1 METEQLYDLFRR
13 CSGVSTDSRR
23 IESGALFFALK
34 GDNFNGNAY
43 AAAALEAGASYAVV
57 DDAEVYRNNCARYGE
72 RLVQV
77 ENTLV
82 ALQQLAK
89 FNRLKHKLP
98 VIAITGT
105 NGKTTTKELVNA
117 VLSVKYRTV
126 CTEGNLNNHI
136 GVPLTLLR
144 IDDTTDVAVVEMGA
158 SAPGEIASLA
168 ELVCPSFGL
177 ITNVGRGHLLGFGSF
192 EGVKKT
198 KGELYAN
205 LEKHKKIAFVN
216 VDNPDLMEM
225 LDRYPALHIVPYGE
239 KNNGV
244 RTAPVGQSPFLKLF
258 YPAPDVG
265 SAANGRDIV
274 IQTKLIGRYNVDNV
288 LAALSVALYFDVPVA
303 KAVTAIEEYTPS
315 NNRSQLKK
323 TERNTVVID
332 AYNANPASMR
342 AAIENFAELPFQ
354 GKNLILGDMLELG
367 ADSLSEHEKILSLAL
382 ATEAENLY
390 LVGGEFEKACNAGRQ
405 AGNGR
410 IHLFENSRALREY
423 LEKTRPQ
430 GKCFLIKG
438 SHGIRLENLPEV
450 L

>member
-1 METEQLYDLFRR
+1 METEQLYDLFRNS
-13 CSGVSTDSRR
+13 SGVSTDSRR
-23 IESGALFFALK
+23 IWSGALFFALK
-34 GDNFNGNAY
+34 GDNFNGNVY
-43 AAAALEAGASYAVV
+43 AAAALEAGAAYAVV
-57 DDAEVYRNNCARYGE
+57 DDMEVYRSNLSRYGE
-72 RLVQV
+72 RLVPV

-89 FNRLKHKLP
+89 YNRLKHRLP

-117 VLSVKYRTV
+117 VLSAKYRTV

-136 GVPLTLLR
+136 GVPLTLLK

-158 SAPGEIASLA
+158 SAPGEIAALA

-177 ITNVGRGHLLGFGSF
+177 ITNVGRGHLLGFGTF

-198 KGELYAN
+198 KAELYAN
-205 LEKHKKIAFVN
+205 LERHKKIAFVN
-216 VDNPDLMEM
+216 IDNPDLMEM
-225 LDRYPALHIVPYGE
+225 LGHYPSLHIVPYGVR
-239 KNNGV
+239 NNGV
-244 RTAPVGQSPFLKLF
+244 RIVPAGESPFLKLF
-258 YPAPDVG
+258 YPAPDAG
-265 SAANGRDIV
+265 SAVNGSYIA
-274 IQTKLIGRYNVDNV
+274 IQTRLIGSYNADNV
-288 LAALSVALYFDVPVA
+288 LAALSVALYFDIPVA

-332 AYNANPASMR
+332 AYNANPASMK
-342 AAIENFAELPFQ
+342 AAIENFAELPFPD
-354 GKNLILGDMLELG
+354 KNLILGDMLELG
-367 ADSLSEHEKILSLAL
+367 ADSLKEHEKILSLAL
-382 ATEAENLY
+382 ATEAENVY
-390 LVGGEFEKACNAGRQ
+390 LVGGEFKKACNAALQ
-405 AGNGR
+405 TKDKR
-410 IHLFENSRALREY
+410 IHLFENSQILREY
-423 LEKTRPQ
+423 LEMTRPQ